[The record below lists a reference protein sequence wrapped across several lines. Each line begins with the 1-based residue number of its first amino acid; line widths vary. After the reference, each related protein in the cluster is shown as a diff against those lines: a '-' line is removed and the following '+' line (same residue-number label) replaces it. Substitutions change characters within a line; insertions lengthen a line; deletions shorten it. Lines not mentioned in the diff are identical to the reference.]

1 MRLWRLRA
9 ACLLLAATGA
19 EAGWFGGKSK
29 KVAGGDV
36 DGFTHVGKPRKLGIS
51 AFSLSLRGTILDG
64 TMVMHLE
71 GDVQTHIA
79 NG

>member
-1 MRLWRLRA
+1 MAA
-9 ACLLLAATGA
+9 ACCLLAATGA

-29 KVAGGDV
+29 RAAGGDAGG
-36 DGFTHVGKPRKLGIS
+36 DAGGFTHVGKPRKLGIS
-51 AFSLSLRGTILDG
+51 AFSLSLHGTILDG

-71 GDVQTHIA
+71 GDMQTHIA